1 MPSGVK
7 DIHLIELKDTISKLN
22 KTISAQNDLVSSLQ
36 KMLEERNSK
45 DADKDRI
52 IADLQAQLDY
62 LKNKLFGSTSE
73 SRHSQIQGQ
82 LYVVAIYSIRSS
94 FGSV

>member
-7 DIHLIELKDTISKLN
+7 DIHLIEHKDTISKLN
-22 KTISAQNDLVSSLQ
+22 KTISAQNDLISSLQ

-52 IADLQAQLDY
+52 IADLQA
-62 LKNKLFGSTSE
+62 
-73 SRHSQIQGQ
+73 
-82 LYVVAIYSIRSS
+82 
-94 FGSV
+94 